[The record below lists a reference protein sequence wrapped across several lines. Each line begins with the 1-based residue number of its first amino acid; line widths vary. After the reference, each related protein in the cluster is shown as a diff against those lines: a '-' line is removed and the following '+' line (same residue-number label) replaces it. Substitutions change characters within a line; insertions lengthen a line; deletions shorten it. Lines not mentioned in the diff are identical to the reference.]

1 MSDETQTIRITDAKT
16 KDHYANCGF
25 EITEGIGKG
34 GTGTFKGKGLI
45 VKADLL
51 NAFAD
56 LNVHLA
62 SLDDAFKSAGV
73 SEDELSELVSHE
85 LTGKYTVVGFKL
97 TGSEEDLKVSL
108 IGDKYISSSLGRM
121 YVETPAIPLEGSSYA
136 HSHDLHEAIAKVRD
150 EVEQYKNGKYDI
162 QEENEIPE
170 DDENQLSLLNEE
182 HNEAM
187 VTKVKAKKAKKSK
200 KSEEET
206 EEVELQ
212 IEDEE

>member
-1 MSDETQTIRITDAKT
+1 MSDETQTIRITEAKT
-16 KDHYANCGF
+16 KDHYCNCGF

-45 VKADLL
+45 VKSDLL

-73 SEDELSELVSHE
+73 DEDALADLVSHE
-85 LTGKYTVVGFKL
+85 LTGKYMVVGFKL
-97 TGSEEDLKVSL
+97 TGSEEDLKISL
-108 IGDKYISSSLGRM
+108 IGDKYISSSVGRM
-121 YVETPAIPLEGSSYA
+121 YVETPAIPLEGSSYG
-136 HSHDLHEAIAKVRD
+136 HSHNLSEVIAKVRE
-150 EVEQYKNGKYDI
+150 EVELYKNGKYDI
-162 QEENEIPE
+162 QEENEIPV

-182 HNEAM
+182 HNEA
-187 VTKVKAKKAKKSK
+187 VVKKSK
-200 KSEEET
+200 KKGKKKDEESEEA
-206 EEVELQ
+206 ELV